1 MKFLGFPHRQQFILM
16 LLGPL
21 LNQTSDPGW
30 QMTSEDIQV
39 LYGYRAAG
47 VMGGVFQ
54 VRVRASKLM
63 MALACSKKS
72 MPKMPCK
79 VKP

>member
-39 LYGYRAAG
+39 LYGYSGGGHGRSFSGQGEG
-47 VMGGVFQ
+47 VQIDDGFGVQ
-54 VRVRASKLM
+54 
-63 MALACSKKS
+63 
-72 MPKMPCK
+72 
-79 VKP
+79 